1 MSDNAVPYPK
11 RALQSTL
18 DKLKL
23 YNKDIYPDTSP
34 KPVGDIPNVNDNGR
48 DLKAVTLHRE
58 RMELFLRLH
67 NLIPGE
73 PEYKPYKNWPYQS
86 WFRDPPSTE
95 IEINGYIADIE
106 RLSTELR
113 NNPRAV
119 SDIDK
124 RLLGKLVVE
133 RRTELEQIRRAI
145 RNGRLGI
152 IYRPEIYPAN
162 FYTFD
167 TSYRDN
173 ITETLDN
180 FHLESWFNTNPRD
193 YNETKAFLT
202 ARNLKS
208 NEVNTKLTGAEKT
221 RQAAL
226 LDKRRNE
233 LLTIQSAI
241 VYDSRLYSTDRWPK
255 LGRHNYIPETE
266 VEIYTPK
273 DSVELVGKDL
283 TIQSFAGAYNT
294 LVADKL
300 NSLFKQSADFLF
312 NDAAPSVKPSAW
324 EIPAYKAILDKIKL
338 HLDNPVDGDF
348 GIMQASNVII
358 PEALKNTVN
367 SDEVKSQ
374 YYIDNNEPSIKNVM
388 KALDNSITMLSR
400 IRKFSVRIIYQ
411 PPGGATQD
419 LGLFEVYRL
428 LTLDWAFPDLYKEF
442 YRVGEDITEANVTK
456 LFNDIYKELIKI
468 INGEREIPN
477 PKPGVNYQGLN
488 NLTLYFAPGRML
500 SSDEIVRGK

>member
-1 MSDNAVPYPK
+1 MSDTAVPYPK
-11 RALQSTL
+11 RALQSTF

-23 YNKDIYPDTSP
+23 YNKDIYPNVKTNV
-34 KPVGDIPNVNDNGR
+34 PVGRINNLNTPGYFNSVSD
-48 DLKAVTLHRE
+48 HRE
-58 RMELFLRLH
+58 KKELFALL
-67 NLIPGE
+67 NGQGATDF
-73 PEYKPYKNWPYQS
+73 KPAGNWCYQPWYRNPPYTDAEAISYLDDIQR
-86 WFRDPPSTE
+86 FM
-95 IEINGYIADIE
+95 ADI
-106 RLSTELR
+106 RQNRIVADGT
-113 NNPRAV
+113 NKV
-119 SDIDK
+119 
-124 RLLGKLVVE
+124 LLGKLLPQ
-133 RRTELEQIRRAI
+133 RQQELQDLRNAI
-145 RNGRLGI
+145 RGGFLGTR
-152 IYRPEIYPAN
+152 YDPEVYPAD
-162 FYTFD
+162 FYQYDISFRTGITTTFK
-167 TSYRDN
+167 
-173 ITETLDN
+173 N
-180 FHLESWFNTNPRD
+180 FHLEKWFNFNPVD
-193 YNETKAFLT
+193 YKEWEAFYKAINSMNTELSS
-202 ARNLKS
+202 NLS
-208 NEVNTKLTGAEKT
+208 GTELST
-221 RQAAL
+221 QQAL
-226 LDKRRNE
+226 LNKRKLE
-233 LLTIQSAI
+233 LHAI
-241 VYDSRLYSTDRWPK
+241 KNAMIWDARLYSPTRWPK
-255 LGRHNYIPETE
+255 LGRFNYIPEGE

-273 DSVELVGKDL
+273 DRVDLVGKDL
-283 TIQSFAGAYNT
+283 TIQSFADAYNT

-312 NDAAPSVKPSAW
+312 NDAAPNVKPSAW
-324 EIPAYKAILDKIKL
+324 EIPAYKEVIDKIKL

-348 GIMQASNVII
+348 GIMQASNAII

-367 SDEVKSQ
+367 PDEVKSQ

-477 PKPGVNYQGLN
+477 PKPEVNYQGLN

>member
-11 RALQSTL
+11 RALQSTF

-23 YNKDIYPDTSP
+23 YNKDIYPNV
-34 KPVGDIPNVNDNGR
+34 KANVPVGPINNLNDPNSFNNAFD
-48 DLKAVTLHRE
+48 HRE
-58 RMELFLRLH
+58 RQELFLLL
-67 NLIPGE
+67 NGIKGVDF
-73 PEYKPYKNWPYQS
+73 KPAGNWCYQP
-86 WFRDPPSTE
+86 WFRNPPYTDAEAISYLDD
-95 IEINGYIADIE
+95 IQRFAADVQQNRIVADG
-106 RLSTELR
+106 T
-113 NNPRAV
+113 NKV
-119 SDIDK
+119 
-124 RLLGKLVVE
+124 LLGKMIPQ
-133 RRTELEQIRRAI
+133 RQRELQDI
-145 RNGRLGI
+145 RNVIRGGLLGTR
-152 IYRPEIYPAN
+152 YDPEIYPAN
-162 FYTFD
+162 FYQYD
-167 TSYRDN
+167 ISYRTG
-173 ITETLDN
+173 ITTSFKN
-180 FHLESWFNTNPRD
+180 FHLEKWFNFNPVD
-193 YNETKAFLT
+193 YKEWNKFLSAASAKDNELIA
-202 ARNLKS
+202 NLS
-208 NEVNTKLTGAEKT
+208 GAERST
-221 RQAAL
+221 QQAL
-226 LDKRRNE
+226 VNKRKLELFAIRN
-233 LLTIQSAI
+233 AM
-241 VYDSRLYSTDRWPK
+241 VYDSRLYSPTRWPK
-255 LGRHNYIPETE
+255 IARFNYIPEGE

-273 DSVELVGKDL
+273 DSVDLVGKDL
-283 TIQSFAGAYNT
+283 TIQSFADAYNT

-300 NSLFKQSADFLF
+300 NSLFKQSTGFLF

-348 GIMQASNVII
+348 GIMQASNAII
-358 PEALKNTVN
+358 PETLKNTVN
-367 SDEVKSQ
+367 PDEVKSQ

-428 LTLDWAFPDLYKEF
+428 LTLDWAFPNLYKEF

-468 INGEREIPN
+468 INGERAIPN
-477 PKPGVNYQGLN
+477 AKPEVNYQGLN